1 MQNPHSKKFFC
12 LLLILLSFSH
22 INLRAQ
28 TQIQTE
34 TTLELRSVKGLL
46 EASYFDIHVA
56 LMSQLDHGKLK
67 IYTDSNCKIL
77 KHADSIWYT
86 QKKISIKNG
95 SRLFDSVNVI
105 RVDKYNV
112 EQYQLYHQYVKIVLD
127 AWYDHQV
134 FGFIKRKDFD
144 AFNNQ
149 QFLTKWFVDAKLN
162 NSLSKG
168 SFCQFMDSVTAVVV
182 NKFFDC
188 DSSNQKFK
196 ITNASTQTYPE
207 PYGFFFAYNKSNLK
221 MGHQVSA
228 NIDEVALDILLDE
241 ESGLSDITNKIPVKS
256 LPKYFSPNEV
266 AFIHY
271 LFFYHL

>member
-1 MQNPHSKKFFC
+1 MLHHCSIKRFC
-12 LLLILLSFSH
+12 LLLFLLAFVQS
-22 INLRAQ
+22 NLISQ

-34 TTLELRSVKGLL
+34 TTLELRSVKGSL

-56 LMSQLDHGKLK
+56 LLSQLDHGKLK
-67 IYTDSNCKIL
+67 IYTDSNCSQL
-77 KHADSIWYT
+77 KPADSIWFT

-95 SRLFDSVNVI
+95 TCLFDSINVI

-112 EQYQLYHQYVKIVLD
+112 EQYQLHHQYVKIVMD

-134 FGFIKRKDFD
+134 FGYIKRKDFD

-149 QFLTKWFVDAKLN
+149 QFLTQWFVDAKVN
-162 NSLSKG
+162 NILSKE
-168 SFCQFMDSVTAVVV
+168 SFCQFMDSATAVVV
-182 NKFFDC
+182 NKFFDS
-188 DSSNQKFK
+188 DPSNQKF
-196 ITNASTQTYPE
+196 IIINASTQTYLE
-207 PYGFFFAYNKSNLK
+207 PYGFFFTYNKSNLK
-221 MGHQVSA
+221 MGATAIA
-228 NIDEVALDILLDE
+228 NIDDVALKVMLDSE
-241 ESGLSDITNKIPVKS
+241 TGFSDLTNKIPVKS